1 MLSQIGSDY
10 SVRPPTVSELWLLFR
25 QVAAIAFC
33 ITRRRK
39 PICPVEKIVN
49 VLRAA
54 LGMLCPF
61 GRLQSFV
68 VLRKQSK
75 VSDYFCLLPAIGV
88 LCPLKQKQ
96 HNRPLNSL
104 VPNHNYYYSILVLRW
119 QNTVSK
125 FHNGILRSFEQK
137 CMPAEDACRHNF

>member
-1 MLSQIGSDY
+1 MSNSLCSLLCLPAPFKRLVCDLESQAYGCEVFLDLLSQIGSDY
-10 SVRPPTVSELWLLFR
+10 STRPPTVSELWLLLR

-33 ITRRRK
+33 NTRRRK

-49 VLRAA
+49 VLRVA

-75 VSDYFCLLPAIGV
+75 VSDYFLSPT
-88 LCPLKQKQ
+88 
-96 HNRPLNSL
+96 RD
-104 VPNHNYYYSILVLRW
+104 
-119 QNTVSK
+119 
-125 FHNGILRSFEQK
+125 GIP
-137 CMPAEDACRHNF
+137 MPIKAETT